1 MAKTDIILKKGKD
14 KSALRRHPWIFSGA
28 IHRIDETIKDGDL
41 AAVVSSDDTLIGW
54 GHYQAKGS
62 ISVRMIHY
70 GENKP
75 DQDFWNE
82 KIADAYRLRESLPF
96 FLNKNANAYR
106 LIHGE
111 GDGLPGLVID
121 VYGENIVVQ
130 CHSLGMS
137 LSAENIGLALQNQ
150 FKKSVKN
157 IYLREAHSK
166 EEKHGHYLLR
176 ENDQTE
182 CLVQEYDCT
191 FSVNWEEGQKTGF
204 FIDQRENRRIVASYC
219 EGKKVLNAFSYTGGF
234 SIAAL
239 KNGAKNVTSVDIS
252 AKATELAN
260 ENATLNN
267 CAENHEAITA
277 DVLSYLSDLK
287 EDFDVIILD
296 PPAFAKHQSSKHKA
310 IQAYRRIN
318 QEAIARIPKGGFLFT
333 FSCSQVIDK
342 ITFEGIVRSAA
353 INLGREVKII
363 ERLGQPQDHPISI
376 FHPEGDYLK
385 GLALY
390 VC

>member
-1 MAKTDIILKKGKD
+1 MNTKTITLKKGKD

-28 IHRIDETIKDGDL
+28 IYHIDDAINDGDL
-41 AAVVSSDDTLIGW
+41 VSVFSSENKLIGW
-54 GHYQAKGS
+54 GHYQEKGS

-70 GENKP
+70 GEEAPN
-75 DQDFWNE
+75 QDFWNE
-82 KIADAYRLRESLPF
+82 KIADAYNLRKSLPF
-96 FLNKNANAYR
+96 LLNNNANVYR

-121 VYGENIVVQ
+121 VYDENIVVQ

-137 LSAENIGLALQNQ
+137 LSAESIGLALQNQ
-150 FKKSVKN
+150 FKKTVKN

-166 EEKHGHYLLR
+166 EEKEGKYLLR
-176 ENDQTE
+176 QNDETA
-182 CLVQEYDCT
+182 CLVKEYNCS
-191 FSVNWEEGQKTGF
+191 FKVNWEEGQKTGF

-219 EGKKVLNAFSYTGGF
+219 KGKTVLNAFSYTGGF
-234 SIAAL
+234 SMAAL
-239 KNGAKNVTSVDIS
+239 KNGAKHVTSVDIS
-252 AKATELAN
+252 AKATALAN
-260 ENATLNN
+260 ENAALND
-267 CAENHEAITA
+267 CEANHEAVTA
-277 DVLSYLSDLK
+277 DVMSYLAQLT
-287 EDFDVIILD
+287 ENFDVIILD
-296 PPAFAKHQSSKHKA
+296 PPAFAKHQSAKHKA

-342 ITFEGIVRSAA
+342 ITFEGIIRSAA

-363 ERLGQPQDHPISI
+363 ERLSQPQDHPISI

-385 GLALY
+385 GLALC
-390 VC
+390 VL